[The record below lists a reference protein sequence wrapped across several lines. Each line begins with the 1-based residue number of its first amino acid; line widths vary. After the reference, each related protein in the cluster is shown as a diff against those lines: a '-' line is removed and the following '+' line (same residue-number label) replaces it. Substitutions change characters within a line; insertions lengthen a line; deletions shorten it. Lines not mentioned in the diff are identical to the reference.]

1 MAHIG
6 NVTPSSGRHGDDII
20 VRITGDGF
28 HHVHYCNFG
37 PGTGVGQITVIED
50 GIMDVE
56 VIISKNAQRGP
67 RDVLVKAA
75 SGDDMKRGGFEIT

>member
-6 NVTPSSGRHGDDII
+6 TVTPSSGRHGSDII
-20 VRITGDGF
+20 VRIVGDGF
-28 HHVHYCNFG
+28 HQVHYCNFG

-56 VIISKNAQRGP
+56 VIISKNAQRGLK
-67 RDVLVKAA
+67 DVIVKAA
-75 SGDDMKRGGFEIT
+75 NGNDLKQGGFEIT